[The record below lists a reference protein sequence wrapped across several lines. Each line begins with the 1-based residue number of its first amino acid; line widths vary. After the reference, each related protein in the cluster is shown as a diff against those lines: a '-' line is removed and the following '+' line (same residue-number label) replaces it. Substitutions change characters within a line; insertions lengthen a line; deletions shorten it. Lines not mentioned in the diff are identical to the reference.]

1 MILIAREGKQS
12 RKEAGGSRQQAQQS
26 RKEAGGSKQ
35 QALISSSL
43 EELPE
48 IRA

>member
-12 RKEAGGSRQQAQQS
+12 GKEAGGSRQQAQQS